1 MKDLIKV
8 MLIAKKAR
16 LKVMENYIL
25 NTTLQLECQFLR
37 AEITALE
44 TELSDCIAN
53 PINLKGDMKQNT
65 LDIQFIKTLL
75 LKKPDTSRQAKQK

>member
-25 NTTLQLECQFLR
+25 NTTLQLECRFLR

-53 PINLKGDMKQNT
+53 P
-65 LDIQFIKTLL
+65 LL
-75 LKKPDTSRQAKQK
+75 LKKPDTSRQK